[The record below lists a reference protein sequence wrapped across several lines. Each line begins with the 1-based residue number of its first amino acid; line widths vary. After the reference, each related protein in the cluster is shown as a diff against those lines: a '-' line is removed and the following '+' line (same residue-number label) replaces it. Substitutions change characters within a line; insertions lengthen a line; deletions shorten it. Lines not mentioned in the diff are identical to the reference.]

1 MAGIR
6 VGKGSCLVIPVHLL
20 PARAARR
27 ITLEGNIK
35 IHLDFPVFIPVRQ
48 VNAVQAYI
56 RYGAGMPRLAALVL
70 ACGQRECGIGQRI
83 IQFVRHGFAA
93 LHADEIFR
101 VQRERIRRI
110 FGKSLVLFS
119 LGNDGRSGGFGF
131 PDIHR
136 FGGGSGGLRR
146 ILRALD
152 VLGAVMEMCVL
163 CVADEAVRVHGFH
176 RASCFAGACMR
187 LFFDVFRLGHRVVC
201 GLDVLCA
208 VVQVRT
214 FRAAHWA
221 VFVHVFRPAGRF
233 ADACGG
239 CFPAVLGKGRDG
251 QRGEHHDKYEQDAEQ
266 SFLHSCSV
274 PFSSVRFPYSAG
286 TRGQRHSGMVYA
298 PLV

>member
-35 IHLDFPVFIPVRQ
+35 IHLDFPVCIPVRQ

-119 LGNDGRSGGFGF
+119 LGNDGRSGGFAF

-152 VLGAVMEMCVL
+152 VLG
-163 CVADEAVRVHGFH
+163 
-176 RASCFAGACMR
+176 
-187 LFFDVFRLGHRVVC
+187 
-201 GLDVLCA
+201 A

-251 QRGEHHDKYEQDAEQ
+251 QRGEHYDKHEQDAEQ

-274 PFSSVRFPYSAG
+274 PFSSVRSPYSAG

-298 PLV
+298 PPV

>member
-1 MAGIR
+1 
-6 VGKGSCLVIPVHLL
+6 
-20 PARAARR
+20 
-27 ITLEGNIK
+27 
-35 IHLDFPVFIPVRQ
+35 
-48 VNAVQAYI
+48 
-56 RYGAGMPRLAALVL
+56 MPRLAALVL

-221 VFVHVFRPAGRF
+221 VFVHGFCRASRF
-233 ADACGG
+233 ADAHGG

-251 QRGEHHDKYEQDAEQ
+251 QRGEHHDKHEQDAEQ

-298 PLV
+298 PPV

>member
-35 IHLDFPVFIPVRQ
+35 IHLDFPVCIPVRQ

-110 FGKSLVLFS
+110 FGKSLFAALNAFGIIFALRLSLVLFS

-152 VLGAVMEMCVL
+152 VL
-163 CVADEAVRVHGFH
+163 
-176 RASCFAGACMR
+176 
-187 LFFDVFRLGHRVVC
+187 
-201 GLDVLCA
+201 CA
-208 VVQVRT
+208 VVQVRAPSAPHT
-214 FRAAHWA
+214 GQSSFMASAVQAVSQMHTGAASPPSSA
-221 VFVHVFRPAGRF
+221 KAGMGSVESTMTNTSRMLSSRF
-233 ADACGG
+233 FIA
-239 CFPAVLGKGRDG
+239 
-251 QRGEHHDKYEQDAEQ
+251 
-266 SFLHSCSV
+266 V
-274 PFSSVRFPYSAG
+274 PFLSVLRVSRTPRG
-286 TRGQRHSGMVYA
+286 THGQRHSGMVYA
-298 PLV
+298 SPV

>member
-35 IHLDFPVFIPVRQ
+35 IHLDFPVCIPVRQ

-101 VQRERIRRI
+101 VQRERIRCI
-110 FGKSLVLFS
+110 FGKSLFAALNAFGIIFALRLSLVLFS

-152 VLGAVMEMCVL
+152 VLGAV
-163 CVADEAVRVHGFH
+163 
-176 RASCFAGACMR
+176 
-187 LFFDVFRLGHRVVC
+187 
-201 GLDVLCA
+201 
-208 VVQVRT
+208 VQVRT

-221 VFVHVFRPAGRF
+221 VFVHGFCRASRF
-233 ADACGG
+233 AGACGG

-251 QRGEHHDKYEQDAEQ
+251 QRGEHYDKHEQDAEQ

-298 PLV
+298 PPV